1 MHKLQ
6 ERLLK
11 SMNNH
16 MKINNPSMDMNS
28 DFTTTSD
35 HAANNDEAIQVRSMY
50 ADLLL
55 KSTTRESGALKESE
69 DLRIALVQ
77 LYTGVRYLI
86 EDKIQLF
93 EQQRH
98 SRKRNA
104 YQETI
109 RFNLPMDCGGK
120 EALKEVE
127 NLLVRLREEWD
138 YQLTHASSE
147 DIEEQLQEKENAI
160 HSLENTMEDL
170 LLNIENMKIEFEEKV
185 KVYQKYERGGF
196 FDSVMPEPKP
206 TDMSDSESS
215 VTDFQLDNMF
225 KYKSVMKKIM
235 KERRKVTEAAEELG
249 KQRAQTQAEQWAVK
263 QMKYEL
269 QKREILDELASS
281 PSSVNNSLS
290 HVEVPKTYKRFR
302 PSSLGAPSGR

>member
-1 MHKLQ
+1 
-6 ERLLK
+6 
-11 SMNNH
+11 
-16 MKINNPSMDMNS
+16 
-28 DFTTTSD
+28 
-35 HAANNDEAIQVRSMY
+35 MY

-160 HSLENTMEDL
+160 HSLENAMEDL
-170 LLNIENMKIEFEEKV
+170 LLNIGKI
-185 KVYQKYERGGF
+185 
-196 FDSVMPEPKP
+196 
-206 TDMSDSESS
+206 
-215 VTDFQLDNMF
+215 
-225 KYKSVMKKIM
+225 
-235 KERRKVTEAAEELG
+235 
-249 KQRAQTQAEQWAVK
+249 
-263 QMKYEL
+263 
-269 QKREILDELASS
+269 
-281 PSSVNNSLS
+281 
-290 HVEVPKTYKRFR
+290 
-302 PSSLGAPSGR
+302 APF